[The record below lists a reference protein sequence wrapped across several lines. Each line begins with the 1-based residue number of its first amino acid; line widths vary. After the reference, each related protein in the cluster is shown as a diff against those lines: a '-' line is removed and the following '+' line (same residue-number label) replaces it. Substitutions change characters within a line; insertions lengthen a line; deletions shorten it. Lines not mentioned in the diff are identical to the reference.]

1 MNVMKVFRRTPKRFR
16 RAAATV
22 ELAVCMPLLML
33 FICGGIEICQR
44 IMLRQT
50 ATLTAYEGLRLAV
63 RRYTTTSM
71 VEARCETILKERGV
85 KDATVVITP
94 ASIETQVRNTPIN
107 ISVSIPWQGNSP
119 LRFLTGTA
127 GAIKAQGVMVRE

>member
-1 MNVMKVFRRTPKRFR
+1 MTKYSRSIKRSR

-22 ELAVCMPLLML
+22 ELAVCLPLLML

-63 RRYTTTSM
+63 RRYTTTAM
-71 VEARCETILKERGV
+71 VRARCEMILSERGARN
-85 KDATVVITP
+85 ATVVITP
-94 ASIETQVRNTPIN
+94 DSMETQVRNTPIQ
-107 ISVSIPWQGNSP
+107 ISISIPWEGNSP
-119 LRFLTGTA
+119 IRFLTGA
-127 GAIKAQGVMVRE
+127 SGQIKAQGTMVRE